1 MNTARQLLE
10 KNGRRADILTIF
22 LYRLMGWRLIKKR
35 ARIPFGEIDKIIRK
49 YQRLKFFE
57 VKYRRR
63 KSYKE

>member
-10 KNGRRADILTIF
+10 NNGRRPEILAIF

-35 ARIPFGEIDKIIRK
+35 ARTLFGEIDIIIRK
-49 YQRLKFFE
+49 CQRLKFID
-57 VKYRRR
+57 VKYRLR